1 MKKLAN
7 LLLKTQLFQVPK
19 YTLHRNPG
27 IRDFFIIPGT
37 PGRGMASLTVAE
49 RWLDSF
55 MGFPYF
61 GTLFVKH
68 ETSTIYGSEKTAF
81 IVFLEKSKV

>member
-1 MKKLAN
+1 M
-7 LLLKTQLFQVPK
+7 TQDTQDTQEPWNK
-19 YTLHRNPG
+19 G
-27 IRDFFIIPGT
+27 FFKILGT